1 MTSNKQSVPKSPR
14 WQVRPEKLHIAPY
27 PTHSHTAFSPLSL
40 TTPRDGPGL
49 RTANVGVT
57 DLKPVGVPL
66 VLPAE
71 DENLNNSEAVTPTTP
86 REDQSRRPTL
96 YRAPIDMS
104 GWVLK
109 YQSRLP
115 TSVRRY
121 FRLSDSTLYNQSQ
134 LTSKPTWQ
142 LSVSRAIVR
151 ADYDRKLV
159 TLTCPSRSLRFQLT
173 TASETNRWLEA
184 LRVAATC
191 NISDFYTIGETI
203 GTGSFGTVCSAVDKL
218 TSVPRAVKIVHRTSN
233 QKERE
238 FVHREMSVLLTISH
252 PNIVRTYDIFDERHR
267 VLVVMAFISGG
278 DMFEY
283 MIQRDQIGERTVK
296 HAMWQVMQGVAY
308 LHSRN
313 IVHRD
318 IKLENVLVAR
328 KNPLWLQLTDFG
340 FANFVDPGSEG
351 ANRDLNSLVGTG
363 SYMAPEVIDGTGHG
377 KPVDIFA
384 SGVLMFRMIAGH
396 MPFRAISWKESYQ
409 LAVDERADF
418 TSGAWTAVAK
428 EARALCSWMLKANPD
443 KRPTASEVL
452 KHDWFERDP
461 VFLTEAAMAESAARQ
476 KEEKELAKEQ
486 DLADRYLDMA
496 EADSSPNVT
505 RMKQSKGSKN

>member
-1 MTSNKQSVPKSPR
+1 MLPNNQAPPKSPHR
-14 WQVRPEKLHIAPY
+14 TIRPDKLNIVPC
-27 PTHSHTAFSPLSL
+27 PTHSHTLFSPLSPGS
-40 TTPRDGPGL
+40 PRTG
-49 RTANVGVT
+49 TALNATNLGAT
-57 DLKPVGVPL
+57 DVRAVN
-66 VLPAE
+66 VLPTIPGV
-71 DENLNNSEAVTPTTP
+71 NHGINHSEPSTPTTP
-86 REDQSRRPTL
+86 HEDKSRRPTL

-109 YQSRLP
+109 FQSRLP

-121 FRLSDSTLYNQSQ
+121 LRLSDSTLYNQAQ

-151 ADYDRKLV
+151 ADYDRKLI
-159 TLTCPSRSLRFQLT
+159 TLTCPSRSLRFQLA
-173 TASETNRWLEA
+173 TASETHRWLEA
-184 LRVAATC
+184 LRVAALC
-191 NISDFYTIGETI
+191 NITDFYTLGETI

-218 TSVPRAVKIVHRTSN
+218 TNVRRAVKIVHRTSN

-267 VLVVMAFISGG
+267 ILVVMAFISGG

-283 MIQRDQIGERTVK
+283 MIQKGQVDERTVK
-296 HAMWQVMQGVAY
+296 HAMWQVMQGVEY

-318 IKLENVLVAR
+318 IKLENVLVAQ

-340 FANFVDPGSEG
+340 FANFVDPASEG
-351 ANRDLNSLVGTG
+351 AGRDLNSLVGTG
-363 SYMAPEVIDGTGHG
+363 SYMAPEVIDGRGHG

-384 SGVLMFRMIAGH
+384 SGVLMFRLIAGH
-396 MPFRAISWKESYQ
+396 MPFRAISWRESYQ
-409 LAVDERADF
+409 LAMDERGDF
-418 TSGAWTAVAK
+418 TSGAWTATAK
-428 EARALCSWMLKANPD
+428 EARALCVWMLKANPD
-443 KRPTASEVL
+443 RRPTASEVL
-452 KHDWFERDP
+452 AHNWFAKDAT
-461 VFLTEAAMAESAARQ
+461 FLTEAAMAESAARQ

-486 DLADRYLDMA
+486 ELADRYLDCA
-496 EADSSPNVT
+496 EPDSTSS
-505 RMKQSKGSKN
+505 MKRARGSKGSRN

>member
-1 MTSNKQSVPKSPR
+1 M
-14 WQVRPEKLHIAPY
+14 RPTNA
-27 PTHSHTAFSPLSL
+27 
-40 TTPRDGPGL
+40 
-49 RTANVGVT
+49 GVT
-57 DLKPVGVPL
+57 DLRNVGAL
-66 VLPAE
+66 SGLSGADESE
-71 DENLNNSEAVTPTTP
+71 DNLDATSPITPHEDTP
-86 REDQSRRPTL
+86 RRPTL

-109 YQSRLP
+109 FQSRLP

-121 FRLSDSTLYNQSQ
+121 FRLSNSTLYNQSQ

-151 ADYDRKLV
+151 ADYDRKLI
-159 TLTCPSRSLRFQLT
+159 TLTCSSRSLRFQLM

-184 LRVAATC
+184 LRVAAMC
-191 NISDFYTIGETI
+191 NITDFYTLGETI

-218 TSVPRAVKIVHRTSN
+218 TNIRRAVKIVHRTSN

-252 PNIVRTYDIFDERHR
+252 PNIVRTYDIFDERYR
-267 VLVVMAFISGG
+267 ILVVMAFISGG

-283 MIQRDQIGERTVK
+283 IIQRDQIGERNVK
-296 HAMWQVMQGVAY
+296 HAMWQVIQGIVY

-318 IKLENVLVAR
+318 IKLENVLVAQR
-328 KNPLWLQLTDFG
+328 NPLWLQLTDFG
-340 FANFVDPGSEG
+340 FANFVDPASEG

-384 SGVLMFRMIAGH
+384 SGVLMFRLIAGH

-409 LAVDERADF
+409 LAMDERADF
-418 TSGAWTAVAK
+418 TSGAWTAAAK
-428 EARALCSWMLKANPD
+428 EARALCSWMLKPNPD

-452 KHDWFERDP
+452 KHDWFARDA
-461 VFLTEAAMAESAARQ
+461 VFLTEAATAESAARQ
-476 KEEKELAKEQ
+476 KEEKELVKEQ
-486 DLADRYLDMA
+486 DLADRYLDYA
-496 EADSSPNVT
+496 EADSSSGI
-505 RMKQSKGSKN
+505 MKARGSKGSKN